1 MRACMYACECV
12 RACVR
17 EWDNSSSD
25 KNRMV
30 WASEVS
36 QGVPS
41 LVARVLGAF
50 H

>member
-1 MRACMYACECV
+1 M